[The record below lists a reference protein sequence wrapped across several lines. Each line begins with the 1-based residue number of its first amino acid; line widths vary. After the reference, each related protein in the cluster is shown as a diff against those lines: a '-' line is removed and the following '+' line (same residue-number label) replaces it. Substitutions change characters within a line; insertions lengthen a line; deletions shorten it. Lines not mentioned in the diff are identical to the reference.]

1 MFRSRYW
8 IICPNRLKLY
18 IMQKYVK
25 KYRYSI
31 ILLRELVRTDFKIRY
46 QNSILGYVWSL
57 LKPLLLFIILYLVF
71 TKFLKVGDSVPY
83 YPVYLL
89 LGLLFW
95 NFFVEVT
102 VSSVQ
107 SIVGKG
113 DLIRKINFP
122 KYVILLSTVASALI
136 NFALTS
142 IVVIIF
148 MIAEKVP
155 VSWQALLLIPLIIE
169 LILIALVVGFFL
181 STAFV
186 RYRDVS
192 YIWDVAIQAAF
203 YLTPILYP
211 LSRIP
216 NKYAKL
222 MILNPFA
229 QVIQDAR
236 YVLITHQTETVGSLY
251 GGDFYIWGIP
261 IGLTI
266 VLLILSSTYF
276 RRRSKAFAE
285 EA

>member
-1 MFRSRYW
+1 MR
-8 IICPNRLKLY
+8 
-18 IMQKYVK
+18 Q

-122 KYVILLSTVASALI
+122 KYVILLATVCSALI
-136 NFALTS
+136 NFGLTS
-142 IVVIIF
+142 IVVVVF

-155 VSWQALLLIPLIIE
+155 VTWQALILIPLIIE
-169 LILIALVVGFFL
+169 LILIAIVVGFFL
-181 STAFV
+181 STAYV
-186 RYRDVS
+186 RFRDVS
-192 YIWDVAIQAAF
+192 YIWDVSIQAIF
-203 YLTPILYP
+203 YITPILYP

-216 NKYAKL
+216 TFYAKI

-236 YVLITHQTETVGSLY
+236 YVLITHSTETIGTLY
-251 GGDFYIWGIP
+251 KGKPWVWGVP
-261 IGLTI
+261 IGITLVT
-266 VLLILSSTYF
+266 LYLSAIYF
-276 RRRSKAFAE
+276 RNRSKFFAE

>member
-1 MFRSRYW
+1 M
-8 IICPNRLKLY
+8 LK
-18 IMQKYVK
+18 KYTT
-25 KYRYSI
+25 KYRYSL
-31 ILLRELVRTDFKIRY
+31 ILLRELVRTDFKVRY
-46 QNSILGYVWSL
+46 QHSILGYVWSL
-57 LKPLLLFIILYLVF
+57 LKPLLLFVILYLVF
-71 TKFLKVGDSVPY
+71 TKFLKVGNSVPY

-102 VSSVQ
+102 VGSVQ
-107 SIVGKG
+107 AIVGKG

-122 KYVILLSTVASALI
+122 KYVIILSVVASALI

-155 VSWQALLLIPLIIE
+155 VTWQALFLIPLIIE
-169 LILIALVVGFFL
+169 LILIALVLGFFL

-192 YIWDVAIQAAF
+192 YIWDVTIQAAF
-203 YLTPILYP
+203 YITPILYP

-216 NKYAKL
+216 PFYARFV
-222 MILNPFA
+222 ILNPFA

-236 YVLITHQTETVGSLY
+236 YVLITHATETIGTLY
-251 GGDFYIWGIP
+251 KGDPWIWAIP
-261 IGLTI
+261 IGMTL
-266 VLLILSSTYF
+266 VLLYLTSMYF
-276 RRRSKAFAE
+276 RKRSKSFAE